1 MSAAR
6 DITQRKQPENALQEK
21 NFELEKALLNK
32 DQFLARLAFEL
43 RTGLN
48 DVIGFTDTLLEGP
61 PGALAEE
68 QNEQLRI
75 VRASAEHL
83 LSLVSLLDLVEI
95 RSDKVTLNIEPDG
108 GPERGA
114 A

>member
-1 MSAAR
+1 MSAAD

-48 DVIGFTDTLLEGP
+48 DVMGFTDTLLEGP
-61 PGALAEE
+61 PGRSPRNRPSSYGSFAPVRSTFCRLSVCWTW
-68 QNEQLRI
+68 LRSHPI
-75 VRASAEHL
+75 KSR
-83 LSLVSLLDLVEI
+83 
-95 RSDKVTLNIEPDG
+95 
-108 GPERGA
+108 
-114 A
+114 